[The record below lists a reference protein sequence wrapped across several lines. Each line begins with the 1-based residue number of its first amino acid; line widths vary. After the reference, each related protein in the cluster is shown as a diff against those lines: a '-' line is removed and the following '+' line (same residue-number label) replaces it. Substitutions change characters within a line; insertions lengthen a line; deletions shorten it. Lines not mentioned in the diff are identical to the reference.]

1 MRLRKA
7 EKRVSTVLVRGINYH
22 KSLKSVLA
30 NPDHTANLSGLVLGC
45 IEAYVSRL

>member
-1 MRLRKA
+1 MRLQKA

-22 KSLKSVLA
+22 KSMLA
-30 NPDHTANLSGLVLGC
+30 NPDHTANLAGLVLGC